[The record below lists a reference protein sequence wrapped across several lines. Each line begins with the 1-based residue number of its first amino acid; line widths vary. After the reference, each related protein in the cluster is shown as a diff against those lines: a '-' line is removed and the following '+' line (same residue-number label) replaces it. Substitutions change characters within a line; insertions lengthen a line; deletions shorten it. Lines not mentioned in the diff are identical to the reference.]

1 MNFPVT
7 EHIARSARHTTAYLA
22 CGAADA
28 PLLIFVHGW
37 PELAISWRHQLRCF
51 AQLGFRA
58 IAPDMRGYGRS
69 SQYPEHA
76 DYAIEH
82 SVADMLELLAA
93 LGAQRAIWIG
103 HDWGTPV
110 VWSIASHHPEHC
122 LGVAGLC
129 VPYLPQ
135 GLSPH
140 TAEPYIDRQVYP
152 REQYPAGQW
161 DYMLFYE
168 ENFAR
173 AQAVFE
179 ANPLNTVKAMFR
191 KSSPAGRGKP
201 ARLATVRRD
210 GGHFGGLDAAPDVPP
225 DHDIVSEA
233 DLHQYAAALT
243 RTGFFGPGSWYM
255 NASRNQ
261 AYATRARNGGHLAMP
276 VLFFH
281 AAHDYVCET
290 IDSPLAQPMRA
301 HCERLTEV
309 TVASGHWMA
318 QEQPVAVNAG
328 LARWLARE
336 FPELWCLNR
345 P

>member
-1 MNFPVT
+1 MNFPIT
-7 EHIARSARHTTAYLA
+7 EHIARSARHITAYLS

-28 PLLIFVHGW
+28 PLILFVHGW

-69 SQYPEHA
+69 SQYPRHA
-76 DYAIEH
+76 DYAVEH
-82 SVADMLELLAA
+82 AVADMLELLAE
-93 LGAQRAIWIG
+93 LGAPHAIWVG

-110 VWSIASHHPEHC
+110 VWSLASHHPEHC

-135 GLSPH
+135 GFAPA
-140 TAEPYIDRQVYP
+140 TCEPYIDRAVYP
-152 REQYPAGQW
+152 REQFPAGQW
-161 DYMLFYE
+161 DYMLYYE
-168 ENFAR
+168 EHFAR

-179 ANPLNTVKAMFR
+179 ADPLATVKAMFR
-191 KSSPAGRGKP
+191 KGSAAGRGKP

-210 GGHFGGLDAAPDVPP
+210 GGHFGGADAAPDLPA
-225 DHDIVSEA
+225 DRDILSDE

-243 RTGFFGPGSWYM
+243 RNGFFGPGSWYM
-255 NASRNQ
+255 NAQ
-261 AYATRARNGGHLAMP
+261 ANLDYAARARQGGRLDMP

-281 AAHDYVCET
+281 AAHDFVCET
-290 IDSPLAQPMRA
+290 LDSPLAGPMRE
-301 HCERLTEV
+301 HCTRLTEQ

-328 LARWLARE
+328 LARWLAHE
-336 FPELWCLNR
+336 FPGHW
-345 P
+345 PI